1 MDILIWG
8 FRPPSSE
15 ISSRNYIFFNRP
27 QDVIHPPRI
36 PSKNEYQRYLHESYQ
51 YIVHLIVEQQR
62 IEEERIRENQQ
73 TDIANARRNNAE
85 DPEDIFANVKR
96 IRERLRNDGRGG
108 DEIQRE
114 RYENTEVNVKRI
126 RERLRRNVRGGEPRD
141 VREDAETVASSN
153 STKCL

>member
-1 MDILIWG
+1 M
-8 FRPPSSE
+8 
-15 ISSRNYIFFNRP
+15 
-27 QDVIHPPRI
+27 
-36 PSKNEYQRYLHESYQ
+36 
-51 YIVHLIVEQQR
+51 
-62 IEEERIRENQQ
+62 
-73 TDIANARRNNAE
+73 
-85 DPEDIFANVKR
+85 FANVKR

-126 RERLRRNVRGGEPRD
+126 RERLRRNVRGGDPRD